1 MRRAE
6 RAAEAEA
13 HTLLDDE
20 RDALLDAV
28 DAAETHY
35 RWNWAQTAIEMLV
48 EATHTR
54 RDRFSPEQAA
64 RVESR
69 WEATRE
75 KRNARKGGGGG
86 GGEKATSFDRA
97 QAKVRGESMSVRGA
111 SATARATVGES
122 RASTPSDE
130 RRGGWDKIE

>member
-48 EATHTR
+48 EATTLGGIDSRPSR
-54 RDRFSPEQAA
+54 RRAS
-64 RVESR
+64 SR
-69 WEATRE
+69 GGGDEGEAKRE
-75 KRNARKGGGGG
+75 KGRRRRR
-86 GGEKATSFDRA
+86 EKATSFDRA

-111 SATARATVGES
+111 SATARATVGGES
-122 RASTPSDE
+122 GVNTSDE